1 MSRHVEA
8 AATSRVLKVRARFES
23 RIGMQY
29 STYALDSFYH
39 THTHTHTHT
48 QTTTAS
54 LHFISSA
61 FTVTLPFLIGGFVG
75 IQAMKIRSEI

>member
-39 THTHTHTHT
+39 THTHT